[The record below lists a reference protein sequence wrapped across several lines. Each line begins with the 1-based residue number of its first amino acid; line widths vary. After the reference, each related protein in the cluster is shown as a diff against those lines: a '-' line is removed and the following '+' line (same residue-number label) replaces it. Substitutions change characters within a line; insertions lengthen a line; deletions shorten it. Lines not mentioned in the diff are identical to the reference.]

1 MNRRNFLQ
9 AMLAAAAAPAIC
21 RAENL
26 MKIYVPPQK
35 IYSGTPADFLGF
47 MDEFREVPEP
57 LYDLGLNDF
66 TVDGWVQGKEGFRF
80 ISIVQSV
87 ENGVKSQV
95 EMIDG
100 TKVAAGTLDR
110 LGYYKAGYHD
120 MTMQFE
126 LDQTTVNIDYNFLM
140 NSFDPCFTKAAR
152 SEENIR
158 QRAKAFSSLLPK
170 DWM

>member
-9 AMLAAAAAPAIC
+9 AMLVAAAAPAIC

-26 MKIYVPPQK
+26 MKIYVPKQEIFGLK
-35 IYSGTPADFLGF
+35 SSLFDGAGDYLPA
-47 MDEFREVPEP
+47 EP

-100 TKVAAGTLDR
+100 VRVAAGTLDR

-120 MTMQFE
+120 MTMQIE
-126 LDQTTVNIDYNFLM
+126 LDQTTVNVDYNFLM

>member
-26 MKIYVPPQK
+26 MKIYVPKQEIFGLK
-35 IYSGTPADFLGF
+35 SSLFDGAGDYLPA
-47 MDEFREVPEP
+47 EP
-57 LYDLGLNDF
+57 LYDFGLNDF
-66 TVDGWVQGKEGFRF
+66 TVDGWVQDKEVFRF

-87 ENGVKSQV
+87 ENGVRSQV

-100 TKVAAGTLDR
+100 TEVAAGTLDR
-110 LGYYKAGYHD
+110 LGYYKAGPSD
-120 MTMQFE
+120 TPIQIE
-126 LDQTTVNIDYNFLM
+126 LDQTTVKVDYNFLM
-140 NSFDPCFTKAAR
+140 NSFDLCFTKAAR

-158 QRAKAFSSLLPK
+158 QRAKAYPLIPAKGWL
-170 DWM
+170 